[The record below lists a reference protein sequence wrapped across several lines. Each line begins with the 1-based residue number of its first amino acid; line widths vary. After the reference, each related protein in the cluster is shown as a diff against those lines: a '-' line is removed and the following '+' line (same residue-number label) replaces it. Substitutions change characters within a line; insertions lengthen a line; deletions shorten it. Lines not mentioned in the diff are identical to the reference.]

1 MRAGSKSVFGSLAAG
16 ALLVVAAC
24 NSNSNTNNL
33 TGQHPAGTGS
43 TGNEPAAVK
52 TYGCQNCHG
61 TDMSGV
67 TSPLPDYTPNQL
79 YPPNLT
85 PDATGIGTANSNG
98 WTDQQLEYAIRNGVD
113 NNGEVLCPQ
122 MQHFKNMTESDMTTV
137 IAWLRSLKPV
147 KKNIPGSIC
156 PPLKTAPGM

>member
-1 MRAGSKSVFGSLAAG
+1 MSARSKSVFATAA
-16 ALLVVAAC
+16 AMLVIVAAC
-24 NSNSNTNNL
+24 NSSGNSNNL
-33 TGQHPAGTGS
+33 TGHAPGTGS
-43 TGNEPAAVK
+43 TGSEPAPVK
-52 TYGCQNCHG
+52 TYACQNCHG

-67 TSPLPDYTPNQL
+67 TSPLPGYDPNML

-85 PDATGIGTANSNG
+85 PDATGIGTPSTMG

-122 MQHFKNMTESDMTTV
+122 MKHFKDMTESDMTTV
-137 IAWLRSLKPV
+137 ISWLRSLKPV
-147 KKNIPGSIC
+147 KKTIPGSIC